1 MVNSAILKTLMR
13 YPRTPVL
20 LVVLVALMSFVVHV
34 RGHVSLFGGGDEGS
48 YIAAGKLMSESF
60 RFVFPDE
67 AIELGKKYLPSHL
80 FVPAGFRI
88 HNDEVSPVDVVSG
101 WNKGFPIFSIPMWL
115 IAPEEGWK
123 GVSPLACAVSII
135 VIYLVGAAIRSPLAG
150 ISAALLLATNWLQL
164 WFSRYPMTEVLS
176 QSLILLML
184 LCVVR
189 FAHAPRPTTL
199 VIFAL
204 LASFSSVVHFANVPM
219 WGMLG
224 VALCFQ
230 LLPFVRRDHP
240 ADGGAIWSTPLRS
253 FGIDTRK
260 IAPFVGAGA
269 LTLGIPLV
277 ATLSYWFADPGVQR
291 YVRMS
296 NKMVASSG
304 RADQLFETIVVRLQ
318 NLALFIPPFFWAGLL
333 LCAFLFI
340 LNRGVARRWWLL
352 IGGLALASF
361 LLIVSSGVGT
371 PRVLYVARRNVP
383 FVLPALCLMVGVAI
397 DWGTSRLRQR
407 WVSIGLAMTIVL
419 GLCVQQLSAFYPF
432 RNLDQGKGSLALAS
446 QVARALEARYT
457 GRPQFLIV
465 SNYGINLTTGLRYVR
480 GVPIIN
486 FAPEVTPE
494 VISRMLGDGIDLYF
508 LDDVF
513 RPIAQV
519 AKTVPNTQLSSISTH
534 VVWLGHANQVGP
546 TDYPKIS
553 SDPNV
558 KFYLYKIDT
567 L

>member
-1 MVNSAILKTLMR
+1 MR
-13 YPRTPVL
+13 HLRSPL
-20 LVVLVALMSFVVHV
+20 LFIVCIAVVSFVVHV
-34 RGHVSLFGGGDEGS
+34 RDHVSLFGGGDEGS
-48 YIAAGKLMSESF
+48 YIAAGKLMSESP
-60 RFVFPDE
+60 RFVFQDE
-67 AIELGKKYLPSHL
+67 AIEIGKRYLPSHL
-80 FVPAGFRI
+80 FVPTGFRI
-88 HNDEVSPVDVVSG
+88 HNDGVSPVEVVSG

-115 IAPEEGWK
+115 IAPEQGWK
-123 GVSPLACAVSII
+123 GVSPLAGAISII
-135 VIYLVGAAIRSPLAG
+135 AIYLIGAAIRSPLAG
-150 ISAALLLATNWLQL
+150 VSAALLLATNWLQL

-189 FAHAPRPTTL
+189 FVQAPRAIIL
-199 VIFAL
+199 VVFAL
-204 LASFSSVVHFANVPM
+204 LASFSSVVHFANAPM

-224 VALCFQ
+224 LALCVQ
-230 LLPFVRRDHP
+230 LLPLVRRTHT
-240 ADGGAIWSTPLRS
+240 ANGGVRWVFHLRS
-253 FGIDTRK
+253 FGIDTQK

-296 NKMVASSG
+296 KKMAASSG
-304 RADQLFETIVVRLQ
+304 RADQLFETFVVRLQ
-318 NLALFIPPFFWAGLL
+318 NLALFIPPFFWFGLL
-333 LCAFLFI
+333 LCAGLFV
-340 LNRGVARRWWLL
+340 LNRGLARRWWLL

-361 LLIVSSGVGT
+361 LIIVSSGVGT

-383 FVLPALCLMVGVAI
+383 FVLPALCLMVAVAI
-397 DWGTSRLRQR
+397 DWGTSLLRRR
-407 WVSIGLAMTIVL
+407 WASIGLAMTIVL
-419 GLCVQQLSAFYPF
+419 GLCFQQLSAFYPY
-432 RNLDQGKGSLALAS
+432 RTLDQGKGSLALAS
-446 QVARALEARYT
+446 QVASALQARYT

-465 SNYGINLTTGLRYVR
+465 SNYGANLTTGLRYVR

-494 VISRMLGDGIDLYF
+494 VLSRMLGDGIDLYF

-519 AKTVPNTQLSSISTH
+519 AKTVPNAQLLSISTH
-534 VVWLGHANQVGP
+534 MVWLGHANQVGP
-546 TDYPKIS
+546 TQYPKIS
-553 SDPNV
+553 NDPNV

>member
-1 MVNSAILKTLMR
+1 MR
-13 YPRTPVL
+13 HLRSPL
-20 LVVLVALMSFVVHV
+20 LFIVCIAVVSFVVHV
-34 RGHVSLFGGGDEGS
+34 RDHVSLFGGGDEGS
-48 YIAAGKLMSESF
+48 YIAAGKLMSESP
-60 RFVFPDE
+60 RFVFQDE
-67 AIELGKKYLPSHL
+67 AIEIGKRYLPSHL
-80 FVPAGFRI
+80 FVPTGFRI
-88 HNDEVSPVDVVSG
+88 HNDGVSPVEVVSG

-115 IAPEEGWK
+115 IAPEQGWK
-123 GVSPLACAVSII
+123 GVSPLACAISII
-135 VIYLVGAAIRSPLAG
+135 AIYLIGAAIRSPLAG
-150 ISAALLLATNWLQL
+150 VSAALLLATNWLQL

-189 FAHAPRPTTL
+189 FVQAPRAIIL
-199 VIFAL
+199 VVFAL
-204 LASFSSVVHFANVPM
+204 LASFSSVVHFANAPM

-224 VALCFQ
+224 LALCVQ
-230 LLPFVRRDHP
+230 LLPIVKHAHTANGGVRWMTH
-240 ADGGAIWSTPLRS
+240 LRS
-253 FGIDTRK
+253 FGIDTQK

-269 LTLGIPLV
+269 LTLGIPLL

-296 NKMVASSG
+296 KKMAASSG
-304 RADQLFETIVVRLQ
+304 RADQLFETFVVRLQ
-318 NLALFIPPFFWAGLL
+318 NLALFIPPFFWFGLL
-333 LCAFLFI
+333 LCAGLFV

-361 LLIVSSGVGT
+361 LIIVSSGVGT

-383 FVLPALCLMVGVAI
+383 FVLPALCLMVAVAI
-397 DWGTSRLRQR
+397 DWGTSLLRRR
-407 WVSIGLAMTIVL
+407 WASIVLAMTIVL
-419 GLCVQQLSAFYPF
+419 GLCFQQLSAFYPY
-432 RNLDQGKGSLALAS
+432 RTLDQGKGSLALAS
-446 QVARALEARYT
+446 QVASALQARYT

-465 SNYGINLTTGLRYVR
+465 SNYGANLTTGLRYVR

-486 FAPEVTPE
+486 FVPEVTPE
-494 VISRMLGDGIDLYF
+494 VLSRMLGDGIDLYF

-519 AKTVPNTQLSSISTH
+519 AKTVPNAQLSSISTH
-534 VVWLGHANQVGP
+534 MVWLGHANQVGP
-546 TDYPKIS
+546 TQYPKIS
-553 SDPNV
+553 NDPNV

>member
-1 MVNSAILKTLMR
+1 MR
-13 YPRTPVL
+13 HLRSPL
-20 LVVLVALMSFVVHV
+20 LFIVCIAVVSFVVHV
-34 RGHVSLFGGGDEGS
+34 RDHVSLFGGGDEGS
-48 YIAAGKLMSESF
+48 YIAAGKLMSESP
-60 RFVFPDE
+60 RFVFQDE
-67 AIELGKKYLPSHL
+67 AIEIGKRYLPSHL
-80 FVPAGFRI
+80 FVPTGFRI
-88 HNDEVSPVDVVSG
+88 HNDGVSPVEVVSG

-115 IAPEEGWK
+115 IAPEQGWK
-123 GVSPLACAVSII
+123 GVSPLACAISII
-135 VIYLVGAAIRSPLAG
+135 AIYLIGAAIRSPLAG
-150 ISAALLLATNWLQL
+150 VSAALLLATNWLQL

-189 FAHAPRPTTL
+189 FVQAPRATIL
-199 VIFAL
+199 VVFAS
-204 LASFSSVVHFANVPM
+204 LASFSSVVHFANAPM

-224 VALCFQ
+224 VALCVQ
-230 LLPFVRRDHP
+230 LLPLVRRSHT
-240 ADGGAIWSTPLRS
+240 ADGGTRWLTPLRS
-253 FGIDTRK
+253 FGIDTQK
-260 IAPFVGAGA
+260 IAPFVGACVI
-269 LTLGIPLV
+269 TLGVPLA

-296 NKMVASSG
+296 KKMVASSG
-304 RADQLFETIVVRLQ
+304 RADQLFEAFVVRLQ
-318 NLALFIPPFFWAGLL
+318 NLALFIPPFFWVGLL
-333 LCAFLFI
+333 LCAVLFV
-340 LNRGVARRWWLL
+340 LNRGLARRWWLL

-397 DWGTSRLRQR
+397 DWGTSLIRRR
-407 WVSIGLAMTIVL
+407 WASIGLAMTIVL
-419 GLCVQQLSAFYPF
+419 GLCIQQLSAFYPY

-446 QVARALEARYT
+446 QVASALQARYT

-465 SNYGINLTTGLRYVR
+465 SNYGANLTTGLRYVR

-494 VISRMLGDGIDLYF
+494 VLSRMLGDGIDLYF

-519 AKTVPNTQLSSISTH
+519 AKTVPNARLLNISTH

-546 TDYPKIS
+546 TQYPKIS

-558 KFYLYKIDT
+558 KFYLYKMDT